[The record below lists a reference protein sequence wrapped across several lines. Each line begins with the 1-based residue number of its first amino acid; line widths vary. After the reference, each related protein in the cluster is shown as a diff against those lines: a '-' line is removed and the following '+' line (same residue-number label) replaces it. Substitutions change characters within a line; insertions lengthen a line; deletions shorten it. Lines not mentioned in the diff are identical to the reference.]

1 MVAHPRH
8 LWLMMFKKEFLY
20 IYSHIKV
27 QKAHFEMYV
36 TEMSVTEMSVT
47 IKYQSEA
54 VFI

>member
-1 MVAHPRH
+1 
-8 LWLMMFKKEFLY
+8 MMFKKEVLY

-27 QKAHFEMYV
+27 KKAHFEMYV

-54 VFI
+54 LFI